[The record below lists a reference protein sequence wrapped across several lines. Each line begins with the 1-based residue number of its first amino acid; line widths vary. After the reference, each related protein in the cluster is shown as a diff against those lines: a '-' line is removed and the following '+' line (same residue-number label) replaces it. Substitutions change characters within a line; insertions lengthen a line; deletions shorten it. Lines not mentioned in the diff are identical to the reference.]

1 VTTAELD
8 ARSEILPSRTRPT
21 LPFRTNPHRASLA
34 SAQSAVRTTPSD
46 AVAPSAAVTS
56 TFNFDGPTLL
66 DAGAF
71 PPDTMGSVG
80 PAQFVVAINGRFR
93 SYDKATGIA
102 DGVLNADPDV
112 FFSAVMT
119 PPVATNFTSD
129 PHIRYDRLTQR
140 WMIVMIDVPGG
151 AATLENRV
159 LVAVSSGP
167 VLTGATVWTEFF
179 FNEDAGGPDN
189 LFADYPTLGVDA
201 NALYVGMNM
210 FVLGGSFSKTNM
222 YVIRKSSIL
231 GAGPLVVTRFDGAVG
246 VGAGPFTP
254 QGVDNFDPAATT
266 GYFVG
271 VDNAAFS
278 LLQVRKV
285 TDPGGAPV
293 LSGNLPVTVPTTRFP
308 ILVDHLGNTGGSGGR
323 LDGLDDRLFAAQLRN
338 GHIWTAHNIGVNAA
352 GVGAS
357 PASRDASRWYEL
369 DVTGTPALV
378 QSGTIF
384 DPAATSPKSYWIP
397 TVAVSGQGTMAI
409 GGSVAGLTHR
419 ADAWFA
425 GRLAGAP
432 AGQVDPPTE
441 YTATSASYNPP
452 SDPGGAGGR
461 RWGDFSMTSVDP
473 DDDMTMWTIQ
483 EYASSTNV
491 WGTRVAQLLAPPPAT
506 PASSSPIGVRAG
518 LASTSVT
525 VTGTSAVG
533 SGFFDPGAGF
543 SHRLQASVGCG
554 VVVTSAA
561 YVDPTHVQLD
571 LDTTGMTG
579 GPCDVTVTN
588 PDGQAQTG
596 VGILALLPPAND
608 NFVDAQVVSGPSGSA
623 TGSNVGAT
631 KELGEPTPTAYAGG
645 ASIWY
650 RYIPAVTGALSV
662 DTCGTPF
669 DTLLGVYTGAAV
681 GALTLAGDDDESCGS
696 GTSAVTVPVTG
707 GVAYS
712 IEVDG
717 WDQFVGDPLQGPV
730 TVHWMFTVVPSV
742 TGFTPVAATQGKT
755 ITVLGSGFTGATGVA
770 FAKAGGGT
778 VNATTFGVLDDGH
791 LSVLVPRL
799 ATTGLVSVT
808 TPAGPGTSVA
818 AFRVKP
824 KLRSFTPAS
833 GPTGTVVT
841 IKGSAFTGASKV
853 TINGTTASFLVVSDV
868 TITITVPVAA
878 TTGLIQVT
886 TGGGRVKSKTAF
898 TVT

>member
-1 VTTAELD
+1 
-8 ARSEILPSRTRPT
+8 
-21 LPFRTNPHRASLA
+21 
-34 SAQSAVRTTPSD
+34 
-46 AVAPSAAVTS
+46 
-56 TFNFDGPTLL
+56 
-66 DAGAF
+66 
-71 PPDTMGSVG
+71 MGSVG

-93 SYDKATGIA
+93 SYDKATGLA
-102 DGVLNADPDV
+102 DGALNADPDV

-129 PHIRYDRLTQR
+129 PHIRYDRLSQR
-140 WMIVMIDVPGG
+140 WIIVMIDVPGG
-151 AATLENRV
+151 AGTVENRV
-159 LVAVSSGP
+159 LVAVSDGP

-201 NALYVGMNM
+201 NALYIGMNM
-210 FVLGGSFSKTNM
+210 FTLAGAFSKTNM
-222 YVIRKSSIL
+222 YVVRKSSIL

-246 VGAGPFTP
+246 AGAGPFTP
-254 QGVDNFDPAATT
+254 QGVDNFAPGATT

-271 VDNAAFS
+271 VDNLVFS
-278 LLQVRKV
+278 QLDVRKV
-285 TDPGGAPV
+285 TDPGGTPV
-293 LSGNLPVTVPTTRFP
+293 LSANLVVTVPTTRFP
-308 ILVDHLGNTGGSGGR
+308 IPVDHLGNTGGANGR
-323 LDGLDDRLFAAQLRN
+323 LDALDDRLFAAQLRN
-338 GHIWTAHNIGVNAA
+338 GHIWTAHNIGVNAS

-369 DVTGTPALV
+369 DVTTTPALV

-384 DPAATSPKSYWIP
+384 DPAATNAKSYWIP

-409 GGSVAGLTHR
+409 GGSVAGLSHH
-419 ADAWFA
+419 ADAWFS
-425 GRLAGAP
+425 GRLASAP
-432 AGQVDPPTE
+432 AGQVDAPTE
-441 YTATSASYNPP
+441 YTATGASYNPP
-452 SDPGGAGGR
+452 GDPGGGGGR

-483 EYASSTNV
+483 EYVASTNV
-491 WGTRVAQLLAPPPAT
+491 WGTRVARLLAPPPAT
-506 PASSSPIGVRAG
+506 PASTAPSGVRAG
-518 LASTSVT
+518 LASTSLT
-525 VTGTSAVG
+525 VTGTSAAG

-554 VVVTSAA
+554 VVVTTAT

-596 VGILALLPPAND
+596 VGVLGLLPPAND

-623 TGSNVGAT
+623 TGTNVGAT
-631 KELGEPTPTAYAGG
+631 KEPGEPTPTAFTGG

-650 RYIPAVTGALSV
+650 RYTPDATGALSF

-669 DTLLGVYTGAAV
+669 DTMLGVYTGTSV
-681 GALTLAGDDDESCGS
+681 DALTLVGDDDESCGS
-696 GTSAVTVPVTG
+696 GTSSVTVPVTA
-707 GVAYS
+707 GVDYS

-717 WDQFVGDPLQGPV
+717 WDQFIGDPLQGPV
-730 TVHWMFTVVPSV
+730 SVHWSLVPDAPSV
-742 TGFTPVAATQGKT
+742 TGFTPLAAPQRMT
-755 ITVLGSGFTGATGVA
+755 ITVLGSAFTGATAVA

-791 LSVLVPRL
+791 LSVVVPKL
-799 ATTGLVSVT
+799 ATTGPVSVT
-808 TPAGPGTSVA
+808 TPAGTGTSAVG
-818 AFRVKP
+818 FRVKP
-824 KLRSFTPAS
+824 KLRGFMPAS
-833 GPTGTVVT
+833 GPTGTLVT

-868 TITITVPVAA
+868 TITMTVPFGA

-886 TGGGRVKSKTAF
+886 TAGGRVKSKTAF